1 MDATIQ
7 QEFSVFS
14 PTSLYVS
21 DHLDILNGLIF
32 MQKRKRVEMKKG
44 MRFSLILL
52 ALMILTACRQ
62 VSDKSGQSVKV
73 GIVQYAEHPALD
85 AARQGFIQA
94 LADGGYKEGK
104 NLKLTKKNAQGD
116 QSNLQTMVEQLAGK
130 NDLHFAIATPAAQ
143 ALLNADPDTPTVFT
157 AVTDPV
163 SAKLVKSLAKP
174 GGDITGTLDATDVKQ
189 QIDLLTKV
197 VPQAKTI
204 GIFYNSS
211 EVNSQTQAKMAEKAI
226 REKGLKAVVK
236 TVTSSN
242 DVQQVM
248 TSLAGQVDAI
258 YLPTDNTVASTA
270 TTIGQIVKEAKVPTM
285 GSDDA
290 YLDSLLLTSGVN
302 YKEIGKEAGKKA
314 LLILKGKK
322 PSEIPVGKPRKPLVK
337 INPDMAKALGLDVKT
352 LETIVGQ

>member
-1 MDATIQ
+1 
-7 QEFSVFS
+7 
-14 PTSLYVS
+14 
-21 DHLDILNGLIF
+21 
-32 MQKRKRVEMKKG
+32 MKKG

-52 ALMILTACRQ
+52 ALMLLTACRQ

-174 GGDITGTLDATDVKQ
+174 GGNITGTLDATDVKQ

-226 REKGLKAVVK
+226 QKKGLKAVVK

-270 TTIGQIVKEAKVPTM
+270 TTIGQIVKEVKVPTM

>member
-1 MDATIQ
+1 
-7 QEFSVFS
+7 
-14 PTSLYVS
+14 
-21 DHLDILNGLIF
+21 
-32 MQKRKRVEMKKG
+32 MKKG

-52 ALMILTACRQ
+52 ALMLLTACRQ

-174 GGDITGTLDATDVKQ
+174 GGNITGTLDATDVKQ

-226 REKGLKAVVK
+226 RGKGLKAVVK

-270 TTIGQIVKEAKVPTM
+270 TTIGQIIKEAKVPTM
-285 GSDDA
+285 GSDDS

>member
-32 MQKRKRVEMKKG
+32 MQKRKRVEMKKR

-52 ALMILTACRQ
+52 ALMTLTACRQ

-130 NDLHFAIATPAAQ
+130 NDLHFAVATPAAQ

-174 GGDITGTLDATDVKQ
+174 GGNITGTLDATDVKQ

-226 REKGLKAVVK
+226 RGKGLKAVVK

-285 GSDDA
+285 GSDDS

>member
-1 MDATIQ
+1 
-7 QEFSVFS
+7 
-14 PTSLYVS
+14 
-21 DHLDILNGLIF
+21 
-32 MQKRKRVEMKKG
+32 MKKG

-174 GGDITGTLDATDVKQ
+174 GGNITGTLDATDVKQ

-226 REKGLKAVVK
+226 RGKGLKAVVK

-285 GSDDA
+285 GSDDS